1 MKKSLCVLYQ
11 GRSLKIGA
19 TNKIDKYERDRILT
33 FIYHVTKKFI
43 YSDVIFYNVAIM
55 FAMAW
60 KEKAYSMASTTILAF
75 VLFCRTNV
83 SIIDRSYQSLLKH
96 NSKGPNS
103 NSGYRFSYMNFT
115 YILILLITQK
125 INLNPKNDD
134 IYFSCFQELHALLT
148 KIDLKWFFCDINN
161 SSWNFCPH
169 ERDKK

>member
-1 MKKSLCVLYQ
+1 MPRIRLTSMK
-11 GRSLKIGA
+11 G
-19 TNKIDKYERDRILT
+19 DRILT

-103 NSGYRFSYMNFT
+103 NSRYRFSYISFT
-115 YILILLITQK
+115 YVHIIYHS
-125 INLNPKNDD
+125 KNK
-134 IYFSCFQELHALLT
+134 SESEEWWHLTCFQVHALLT
-148 KIDLKWFFCDINN
+148 KIDLKWHKMIFLWDRKVILTMLKFRQVI
-161 SSWNFCPH
+161 PT
-169 ERDKK
+169 